1 MRILIFGAGA
11 IGTYIGGSLAL
22 AGEDVTFLE
31 RTDVAKE
38 LTKSGLKLGLPAGEQ
53 SVSDLCLVTSLD
65 EAFSKGSYDLSILAV
80 KSFDTASVLN
90 MMKPL
95 LDKMPPVLC
104 FQNGVEN
111 EPAIAAMLGEDHV
124 IRGTVTTAIGRRG
137 LGNIKVER
145 FRGTGID
152 LNHPLSPSIMEACN
166 RAGLGM
172 LGYSDGQAMKWSKMM
187 TNLMGNASSAILNW
201 QPGKVYAHPGMF
213 DLERRQLLEVLNV
226 MAARNIPVVNLP
238 GTPVRL
244 LAMAI
249 RYLPAF
255 ICRPIL
261 VKAVGGGRG
270 AKMPS
275 FHIDLYQGRGQ
286 SEVDWLNG
294 AVVRAAEKLNLHAP
308 VNRLLT
314 DTLLKLTTGEWKKEE
329 FDNQPEKI
337 LAMLS

>member
-124 IRGTVTTAIGRRG
+124 IRGTVTTSIGRRG